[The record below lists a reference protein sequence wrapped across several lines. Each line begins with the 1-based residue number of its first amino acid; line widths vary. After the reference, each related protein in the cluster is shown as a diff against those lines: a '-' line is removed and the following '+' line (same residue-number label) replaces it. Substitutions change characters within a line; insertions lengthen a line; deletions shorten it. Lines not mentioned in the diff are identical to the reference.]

1 MKSIHYWIK
10 LCLGGLFFLLLGN
23 ASAGNHVLDV
33 TQTDQESISLTEY
46 LGVLE
51 DPGTTLTLSDVIQGE
66 YAERFKNSHSRSE
79 ALGFS
84 YTKSAVWL
92 RLHLQNSG
100 PETVQRVLE
109 ISYAL
114 LSQVDVYQPDRNGYQ
129 RVALGYSRPVP
140 EQALRSRFV
149 AVPVVIPANTQTR
162 LYIRIQTPNSLNIP
176 ARLWHPKAF
185 EAHQALD
192 RTIQA
197 MYFGCVLAICFYNLM
212 LFFAV
217 RDINFLL
224 YVAFAFSVAAALAT
238 FTGIGPEFIWGVA
251 PAWTMMGVN
260 VPAAMASVFMLLLAR
275 RMLSTAT
282 LTPRIDAVLKLF
294 VAVNA
299 ASTVL
304 LFLWFQAFTPY
315 FVTMSMITS
324 ILILL
329 AGVVCAKM
337 KQRTAYIF
345 LAAYGVLFLANT
357 LTHLRNLGVLPTN
370 IFTSDGM
377 QIGSAIEMLL
387 LSLALADRFNTMRR
401 EKYEAEKQSLRIM
414 TDLVSTLKTSKKE
427 LEIRVADR
435 TAELL
440 VLNKKLETISATDAL
455 TGIANRR
462 QFDTVFAEEWKRAQ
476 RLGQPLSLGLL
487 DVDWFKKYN
496 DHYGHQAGDD
506 CLRQVAKVL
515 DDTIG
520 RAGDL
525 VARYGGEE
533 FVFIALSANSE
544 GAMKI
549 ARRICEAVQAQ
560 ALPHALSDFGCVT
573 VSVGVASCVPSETNR
588 PEELLAAADKAL
600 YRAKHRGRNQA
611 ATERQEFLQHA

>member
-1 MKSIHYWIK
+1 
-10 LCLGGLFFLLLGN
+10 
-23 ASAGNHVLDV
+23 
-33 TQTDQESISLTEY
+33 
-46 LGVLE
+46 
-51 DPGTTLTLSDVIQGE
+51 
-66 YAERFKNSHSRSE
+66 
-79 ALGFS
+79 
-84 YTKSAVWL
+84 
-92 RLHLQNSG
+92 
-100 PETVQRVLE
+100 
-109 ISYAL
+109 
-114 LSQVDVYQPDRNGYQ
+114 
-129 RVALGYSRPVP
+129 
-140 EQALRSRFV
+140 
-149 AVPVVIPANTQTR
+149 
-162 LYIRIQTPNSLNIP
+162 
-176 ARLWHPKAF
+176 
-185 EAHQALD
+185 
-192 RTIQA
+192 
-197 MYFGCVLAICFYNLM
+197 
-212 LFFAV
+212 
-217 RDINFLL
+217 
-224 YVAFAFSVAAALAT
+224 
-238 FTGIGPEFIWGVA
+238 
-251 PAWTMMGVN
+251 
-260 VPAAMASVFMLLLAR
+260 
-275 RMLSTAT
+275 
-282 LTPRIDAVLKLF
+282 
-294 VAVNA
+294 
-299 ASTVL
+299 
-304 LFLWFQAFTPY
+304 
-315 FVTMSMITS
+315 
-324 ILILL
+324 
-329 AGVVCAKM
+329 
-337 KQRTAYIF
+337 
-345 LAAYGVLFLANT
+345 
-357 LTHLRNLGVLPTN
+357 
-370 IFTSDGM
+370 M

-440 VLNKKLETISATDAL
+440 VLNKKLEAISATDAL

-496 DHYGHQAGDD
+496 DHYGHQAGDE

-560 ALPHALSDFGCVT
+560 SLPHTLSDFGCVT
-573 VSVGVASCVPSETNR
+573 VSVCVASCVPSETNR